1 MTRYAGAVASNHTGQ
16 VTCHSTKLPD
26 IVISDT
32 LLLNNYWNRSKFESS
47 LVKLDKLK
55 VLEQAGS
62 LLLLL
67 PLSAETSSNL
77 SNLC

>member
-26 IVISDT
+26 IVILDT
-32 LLLNNYWNRSKFESS
+32 KTVAVTQFNSLNNYWKRSKFESS

-55 VLEQAGS
+55 V
-62 LLLLL
+62 
-67 PLSAETSSNL
+67 
-77 SNLC
+77 